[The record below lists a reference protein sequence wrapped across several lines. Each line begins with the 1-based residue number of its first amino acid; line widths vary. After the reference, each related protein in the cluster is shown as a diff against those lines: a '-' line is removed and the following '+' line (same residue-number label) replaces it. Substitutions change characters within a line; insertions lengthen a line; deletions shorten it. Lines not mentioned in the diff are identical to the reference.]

1 MHGICWEER
10 ANNGLQ
16 SRWLTAAWPNKCTDI
31 TIHSPVAIV
40 NAAHAFV
47 SHKSLKTNV
56 ENECN
61 VYDTNW
67 YARIIDLF
75 TIVLHVDIT
84 ISSLNA
90 LILAVAA
97 AARNGFHFSAYLPK
111 CFMVSVDML
120 NSREWTTGAR

>member
-1 MHGICWEER
+1 MWKI
-10 ANNGLQ
+10 Q
-16 SRWLTAAWPNKCTDI
+16 LT
-31 TIHSPVAIV
+31 
-40 NAAHAFV
+40 
-47 SHKSLKTNV
+47 
-56 ENECN
+56 ECN

-84 ISSLNA
+84 ISSLIA
-90 LILAVAA
+90 FILAA
-97 AARNGFHFSAYLPK
+97 AARNGFHFSACLPK